1 MRKESQVYLRKMSRQ
16 ACTFAFALGLSFLF
30 LASGAE
36 AQQTNRSVV
45 PKTTSVVLPKT
56 TKMDSAATIKT
67 SSPATTTNSAPVSER
82 YRIGPGDV
90 LEVRLYKLPE
100 LSREALRVEDSGT
113 IRMPLIN
120 EDIQA
125 SCRTE
130 GELAKDIARRYLSLM
145 RNPQV
150 DVFIKEYHSRPVAV
164 IGAVNTPGRFQLQR
178 QIRLLDLLSFAGG
191 PAERAGGNIQVVH
204 STLYPSCEPIATNMA
219 RSTNAGLGLSVFKL
233 RDTLAGNARSN
244 PYVRP
249 GDVIT
254 VLEFEQVYVI
264 GNVLRPTAIP
274 LKEKITL
281 SQAIAIAGG
290 TLPDSQ
296 SDRIRLIRQKPDGN
310 AKEEIVVDLKAINK
324 RHVPDVVLQANDIV
338 EVPTA
343 SGRRFLRSILEGVV
357 PGVARFPVRVIR

>member
-1 MRKESQVYLRKMSRQ
+1 MRNPKESQNSLCNMNGE
-16 ACTFAFALGLSFLF
+16 ALLCAVSLSLSFL
-30 LASGAE
+30 LLTPGVE
-36 AQQTNRSVV
+36 AQQTNRSFQRPQTV
-45 PKTTSVVLPKT
+45 KTVA
-56 TKMDSAATIKT
+56 AATIKT
-67 SSPATTTNSAPVSER
+67 SSATITKSSPASDR

-90 LEVRLYKLPE
+90 LEVRLYRLPE
-100 LSREALRVEDSGT
+100 LSREALRVDDSGI

-125 SCRTE
+125 ACRTE
-130 GELAKDIARRYLSLM
+130 GELAKDIAGRYLSLM

-178 QIRLLDLLSFAGG
+178 RIRLLDLLSFAGG

-204 STLYPSCEPIATNMA
+204 STLFPSCEPTTSDFA
-219 RSTNAGLGLSVFKL
+219 RSGKSLDLSIFRL
-233 RDTLAGNARSN
+233 RDTLTGNTRSN

-254 VLEFEQVYVI
+254 VLEFEQIYVI
-264 GNVLRPTAIP
+264 GNVVRPSSIP

-281 SQAIAIAGG
+281 SQAIAMAGG
-290 TLPDSQ
+290 PLPDSQ
-296 SDRIRLIRQKPDGN
+296 SDRVRIIRQNGN
-310 AKEEIVVDLKAINK
+310 TKEEMVVDLKAIN
-324 RHVPDVVLQANDIV
+324 RRRVADVVLRANDIV

-343 SGRRFLRSILEGVV
+343 SGRRFLRNLLEGAV
-357 PGVARFPVRVIR
+357 PSVGRFPVRVIR